1 MFKVGDKVVR
11 TLIDDLWKRKA
22 EDPYSIYEVENVN
35 EPDLIILKGLSHRFS
50 ARNFTLARYS
60 LKYAV
65 IDCQTEDVKLFE
77 YHKEAL
83 DFINNTRINSG
94 DKWKHSDGTVI
105 EVRSIA
111 DNMVNFKFEAFNVSH
126 NSYLSVDK
134 FLREFKKCAQ

>member
-11 TLIDDLWKRKA
+11 TLIDDYWSSIT
-22 EDPYSIYEVENVN
+22 DNPYGIHEIVKVMGDSI
-35 EPDLIILKGLSHRFS
+35 LLKDTNNYCLGF
-50 ARNFTLARYS
+50 NFELARYS

-83 DFINNTRINSG
+83 DFINNTQINPG
-94 DKWKHSDGTVI
+94 DKWKHSDGTIV

-126 NSYLSVDK
+126 NSYLSTDK
-134 FLREFKKCAQ
+134 FLREFKKCLK